1 METDGGA
8 GNVVRNKKL
17 MLKDYI
23 KGSPKESDLHL
34 TTESI
39 ELKVP
44 QGSNAVLVKVLYLS
58 IDPYQYIRSTKI
70 EKPGYFSSYSPGSVM
85 ASYGVGRVLESG
97 HSDFQRGDLV
107 WGTTGWEEYSL
118 ITEPETLFKIQHSDV
133 PLSYYLGVLGMPGLT
148 AYVGFYEFCAAKKGE
163 TVFISSAF
171 GAVGQLVGQ
180 LAKLMGCYVVGS
192 AGSQEKVDL
201 LKNKLGFDEA
211 FNYKEEKN
219 LDDTLKRHFPGGIDI
234 CFDNVGGKMLDA
246 VLLNMKLNGRIAH
259 CGMISQ
265 YTLDEPEGIKNMM
278 NIIYKRLRLEGF
290 VVTDYFHLFPKFLDF
305 MLPCIRE
312 GKIVYM
318 EDISEALESCPAAL
332 VGLFNSSN
340 LGKKVVIVARE

>member
-8 GNVVRNKKL
+8 GKCCEKTKKL

-97 HSDFQRGDLV
+97 HSDFQKGDLV

-148 AYVGFYEFCAAKKGE
+148 AYVGFYEFCAPKKGE

-180 LAKLMGCYVVGS
+180 LAKLTGCYVVGS
-192 AGSQEKVDL
+192 AGSQEK
-201 LKNKLGFDEA
+201 
-211 FNYKEEKN
+211 
-219 LDDTLKRHFPGGIDI
+219 
-234 CFDNVGGKMLDA
+234 
-246 VLLNMKLNGRIAH
+246 
-259 CGMISQ
+259 

-305 MLPCIRE
+305 I
-312 GKIVYM
+312 IHIWQVVYASQLLKHDASLSSVT
-318 EDISEALESCPAAL
+318 ENEATVNNASLSAR
-332 VGLFNSSN
+332 
-340 LGKKVVIVARE
+340 VILAWETE

>member
-97 HSDFQRGDLV
+97 HSDFQKGDLV

-133 PLSYYLGVLGMPGLT
+133 PLSYYLGVLGK
-148 AYVGFYEFCAAKKGE
+148 F
-163 TVFISSAF
+163 S
-171 GAVGQLVGQ
+171 
-180 LAKLMGCYVVGS
+180 
-192 AGSQEKVDL
+192 
-201 LKNKLGFDEA
+201 
-211 FNYKEEKN
+211 
-219 LDDTLKRHFPGGIDI
+219 
-234 CFDNVGGKMLDA
+234 
-246 VLLNMKLNGRIAH
+246 RI
-259 CGMISQ
+259 
-265 YTLDEPEGIKNMM
+265 
-278 NIIYKRLRLEGF
+278 
-290 VVTDYFHLFPKFLDF
+290 
-305 MLPCIRE
+305 
-312 GKIVYM
+312 
-318 EDISEALESCPAAL
+318 
-332 VGLFNSSN
+332 
-340 LGKKVVIVARE
+340 